1 MRSACVLFQ
10 LRIYLFLKLVS
21 SITKCDIPH
30 YTHNVNAVL
39 QIRKN
44 MGFLDKTL
52 KMEFQMKHIK
62 PLLFKENS

>member
-21 SITKCDIPH
+21 SITKCVIAH
-30 YTHNVNAVL
+30 YSHNVNVVL
-39 QIRKN
+39 QTRKN

-52 KMEFQMKHIK
+52 KVSFQMKHIK
-62 PLLFKENS
+62 PLLSKENS